1 MLVSGGSVADFAPD
15 FVRGLDVDATMGG
28 PTNIPS
34 GRVTGLVLANFLS
47 APL

>member
-1 MLVSGGSVADFAPD
+1 MPFSGGAVADFAPD

>member
-1 MLVSGGSVADFAPD
+1 MPVSGGPVVDFTPKLM
-15 FVRGLDVDATMGG
+15 RGLDVDATMGG

-47 APL
+47 APV

>member
-1 MLVSGGSVADFAPD
+1 MPFSGGSVADFAPD
-15 FVRGLDVDATMGG
+15 FVRGLDVDATVGG